1 MVAVVVVVLVLVRSF
16 GGGGG
21 ASMTS
26 LCGGVILC
34 GFAMVCTTI
43 DEIP

>member
-16 GGGGG
+16 GGGG